1 MSAFKTILLPPL
13 KRFRGLLIV
22 AALVALALIVWSWA
36 GEDSEKISYISAPVV
51 RGDIEN
57 LVTAT
62 GRLQPREY
70 VDVGA
75 QVSGQLQVLHV
86 EVGSEVKEGDLLAE
100 IDATV
105 YLAKVDAT
113 RAQLR
118 NQRAQLVDNR
128 AQLKLAE
135 INFKRQKNL
144 QKEDATTQESVELA
158 EASLLSAQA
167 QIEALQAQI
176 EQIESSLRAEEA
188 NLEFARIYAPMAGT
202 VVSIT
207 ARQGQTLNTNQSAPT
222 LMQIADLST
231 MTVQAQVSEADIGK
245 LKREMSVYFTTLGG
259 EGRRWYSK
267 LDRIEPTPTVLNNVV
282 LYNALFDVPNP
293 NRQLMT
299 QMTTQVFFITA
310 QARNTLLIPM
320 SALNFKPR
328 VARAE
333 GKPQE
338 NRNHNSASA
347 EQVSSGKSTQAN
359 DPSGKNHDKVLLS
372 NDKESTG
379 DRNPDSDRIS
389 DKSSDKNKDRNREQ
403 RANRASVKVINA
415 NGEIEERA
423 VTVGV
428 TNRVQAE
435 ILSGLTEGETVITGI
450 QQNNAPPNTSGGAPG
465 RMRMR

>member
-62 GRLQPREY
+62 GTLQPREY

-105 YLAKVDAT
+105 YLAKVDST

-245 LKREMSVYFTTLGG
+245 LKADMPVYFTTLGG

-299 QMTTQVFFITA
+299 QMTTQVFFIAA
-310 QARNTLLIPM
+310 QAQDALLIPM
-320 SALNFKPR
+320 SALNFQTRKPR
-328 VARAE
+328 TE
-333 GKPQE
+333 GKPQSARNTDTVLTE
-338 NRNHNSASA
+338 RVSSSGNRN
-347 EQVSSGKSTQAN
+347 
-359 DPSGKNHDKVLLS
+359 
-372 NDKESTG
+372 
-379 DRNPDSDRIS
+379 R
-389 DKSSDKNKDRNREQ
+389 DKNGDKDRAQ
-403 RANRASVKVINA
+403 RANHASVKVINP
-415 NGEIEERA
+415 NGELEERR

-435 ILSGLTEGETVITGI
+435 VLSGLSEGEQVATGM
-450 QQNNAPPNTSGGAPG
+450 QQNTPPSTSGGAPG